1 MYTSLS
7 NCRQIIEDTS
17 SLLTLATS
25 DQTKDSDS
33 SASSKIYSLDDM
45 SILSETQTATFKPLI
60 QFDLPLSTDAA
71 AAQQQQQERKLV
83 IFNSNLQANRREI
96 VSIRVNTPHIEIYD
110 DTKKTL
116 IDNVQVSLVWPNME
130 GGALSVDNSNSARMS
145 SASKLTHGQDFDTN
159 TFECLFVVNVK
170 GLSFSKYTIRTNPS
184 KTRMMSN
191 LTRVDF
197 YQREVNAEYLE
208 NVNNEIGKK

>member
-1 MYTSLS
+1 LYTSLS
-7 NCRQIIEDTS
+7 NCRQIIEETS
-17 SLLTLATS
+17 SLLTLN
-25 DQTKDSDS
+25 QTKDFDS
-33 SASSKIYSLDDM
+33 TSTFSSKIYSLDDM

-60 QFDLPLSTDAA
+60 QFDLPLSTNDDAA
-71 AAQQQQQERKLV
+71 AQQERKLV

-110 DTKKTL
+110 DTKNTL
-116 IDNVQVSLVWPNME
+116 IDNVQVSLVWPNMD
-130 GGALSVDNSNSARMS
+130 GGALSVDTSNSARMS
-145 SASKLTHGQDFDTN
+145 SASKLTHGLDFDAN
-159 TFECLFVVNVK
+159 TFECLFEVNVK

-184 KTRMMSN
+184 KTMIRISN

-208 NVNNEIGKK
+208 NVNMEIGKK

>member
-7 NCRQIIEDTS
+7 NCRQIIEETS
-17 SLLTLATS
+17 SLLTFATS
-25 DQTKDSDS
+25 DQTKD
-33 SASSKIYSLDDM
+33 SSKIYSLDDM
-45 SILSETQTATFKPLI
+45 SILSETQTATFMPLI
-60 QFDLPLSTDAA
+60 QFDLPLSTNDAA
-71 AAQQQQQERKLV
+71 QQQQERKLV

-110 DTKKTL
+110 VTKKQL
-116 IDNVQVSLVWPNME
+116 VNNVQISLVWPNME
-130 GGALSVDNSNSARMS
+130 GGALSVDTSNSARMS
-145 SASKLTHGQDFDTN
+145 SASKLTHGLDFDAN
-159 TFECLFVVNVK
+159 TFECLFEVNVK

-184 KTRMMSN
+184 KPIMMSN

-197 YQREVNAEYLE
+197 YQRQVNAEYLE

>member
-1 MYTSLS
+1 M
-7 NCRQIIEDTS
+7 
-17 SLLTLATS
+17 LTLATS
-25 DQTKDSDS
+25 DQIKSDSDS
-33 SASSKIYSLDDM
+33 SSSSKIYSLDDM

-110 DTKKTL
+110 DTKKQL
-116 IDNVQVSLVWPNME
+116 VDNVQVSLVWPNME
-130 GGALSVDNSNSARMS
+130 GGALSVDTSNSARMS
-145 SASKLTHGQDFDTN
+145 SASKLTHGLDFDAN
-159 TFECLFVVNVK
+159 TFECLFEVNVK

>member
-1 MYTSLS
+1 LYTSLS
-7 NCRQIIEDTS
+7 NCRQIIEETS
-17 SLLTLATS
+17 SLLTLN
-25 DQTKDSDS
+25 QTKDSDS
-33 SASSKIYSLDDM
+33 TSTFSSKIYSLDDM

-60 QFDLPLSTDAA
+60 QFDLPLSTNGDAA
-71 AAQQQQQERKLV
+71 AQQERKLV

-110 DTKKTL
+110 DTQKTL
-116 IDNVQVSLVWPNME
+116 IDNVQVSLVWPNMD
-130 GGALSVDNSNSARMS
+130 GGALSVDTSNSARMS
-145 SASKLTHGQDFDTN
+145 SASKLTHGLDFDTN
-159 TFECLFVVNVK
+159 TFECLFEVNVK

-184 KTRMMSN
+184 KTIRIIN

-208 NVNNEIGKK
+208 NVNMEIGKK

>member
-1 MYTSLS
+1 
-7 NCRQIIEDTS
+7 
-17 SLLTLATS
+17 
-25 DQTKDSDS
+25 
-33 SASSKIYSLDDM
+33 M

-60 QFDLPLSTDAA
+60 QFDLPLATNDAA
-71 AAQQQQQERKLV
+71 QQERKLV

-130 GGALSVDNSNSARMS
+130 GGALSVDTSNSARMS
-145 SASKLTHGQDFDTN
+145 SASKLTQGLDFDAN
-159 TFECLFVVNVK
+159 TFECLFEVNVK
-170 GLSFSKYTIRTNPS
+170 GLSFSKYTIRTNPF
-184 KTRMMSN
+184 KTTMMSN
-191 LTRVDF
+191 LTRVDY

>member
-7 NCRQIIEDTS
+7 NCRQIIEETS
-17 SLLTLATS
+17 SLLTLN
-25 DQTKDSDS
+25 QTKDSDS
-33 SASSKIYSLDDM
+33 TSTFSSKIYSLDDM

-60 QFDLPLSTDAA
+60 QFDLPLSTTNDDAA
-71 AAQQQQQERKLV
+71 AQQERKLV

-110 DTKKTL
+110 DTKNTL
-116 IDNVQVSLVWPNME
+116 IDNVQVSLVWPNMD
-130 GGALSVDNSNSARMS
+130 GGALSVDTSNSARMS
-145 SASKLTHGQDFDTN
+145 SASKLTHGLDFDTN
-159 TFECLFVVNVK
+159 TFECLFEVNVK

-184 KTRMMSN
+184 KTMIRISN

-208 NVNNEIGKK
+208 NVNMEIGKK

>member
-1 MYTSLS
+1 LYTSLS
-7 NCRQIIEDTS
+7 NCRQIIEETS
-17 SLLTLATS
+17 SLLTLN
-25 DQTKDSDS
+25 QTKDSDS
-33 SASSKIYSLDDM
+33 TSTFSSKIYSLDDM

-60 QFDLPLSTDAA
+60 QFDLPLSTNDDAA
-71 AAQQQQQERKLV
+71 AQQERKLV

-110 DTKKTL
+110 DTKNTL
-116 IDNVQVSLVWPNME
+116 IDNVQVSLVWPNMD

-145 SASKLTHGQDFDTN
+145 SASKLTHGLDFDTN
-159 TFECLFVVNVK
+159 TFECLFEVNVK

-184 KTRMMSN
+184 KTMIRISN

-208 NVNNEIGKK
+208 NVNMEIGKK

>member
-1 MYTSLS
+1 
-7 NCRQIIEDTS
+7 
-17 SLLTLATS
+17 LLTLN
-25 DQTKDSDS
+25 QTKDSDS
-33 SASSKIYSLDDM
+33 TSTFSSSSKIYSLDDM
-45 SILSETQTATFKPLI
+45 SILSETQTVTFKPLI
-60 QFDLPLSTDAA
+60 QFDLPLSTNDDAA
-71 AAQQQQQERKLV
+71 AQQERKLV

-110 DTKKTL
+110 DTQNTL
-116 IDNVQVSLVWPNME
+116 IDNVQVSLVWPNMD

-145 SASKLTHGQDFDTN
+145 SASKLTHGLDFDTN
-159 TFECLFVVNVK
+159 TFECLFEVNVK

-184 KTRMMSN
+184 KTMIRISN

-208 NVNNEIGKK
+208 NVNMEIGKK

>member
-7 NCRQIIEDTS
+7 NCRQIIEETS
-17 SLLTLATS
+17 SLFTLATS
-25 DQTKDSDS
+25 DQTKDSGS
-33 SASSKIYSLDDM
+33 TASFKIYSLDDM

-60 QFDLPLSTDAA
+60 QFDLPLATNDAV
-71 AAQQQQQERKLV
+71 QQQQERKLV

-110 DTKKTL
+110 DTKKQL

-130 GGALSVDNSNSARMS
+130 GGALSVDTSNSARMS
-145 SASKLTHGQDFDTN
+145 SASKLTHGHDFDAN
-159 TFECLFVVNVK
+159 TFECLFEVNVK

>member
-7 NCRQIIEDTS
+7 NCRQIIEETS
-17 SLLTLATS
+17 SLLTIATS
-25 DQTKDSDS
+25 DQTKD
-33 SASSKIYSLDDM
+33 SSKIYSLDDM

-60 QFDLPLSTDAA
+60 QFDLPLSTNDAA
-71 AAQQQQQERKLV
+71 PAQQQQQERKLV

-110 DTKKTL
+110 DTKKQL
-116 IDNVQVSLVWPNME
+116 VDNVQVSLVWPNME
-130 GGALSVDNSNSARMS
+130 GGALSVDTSNSARMS
-145 SASKLTHGQDFDTN
+145 SASKLTHGLDFDAN
-159 TFECLFVVNVK
+159 TFECLFEVNVK

-184 KTRMMSN
+184 KAIMMSN

>member
-1 MYTSLS
+1 M
-7 NCRQIIEDTS
+7 
-17 SLLTLATS
+17 LTLATS
-25 DQTKDSDS
+25 DQIKSDSDS
-33 SASSKIYSLDDM
+33 SSSSKIYSLDDM

-110 DTKKTL
+110 DTKKQL
-116 IDNVQVSLVWPNME
+116 VDNVQVSLVWPNME
-130 GGALSVDNSNSARMS
+130 GDALSVDTSNSARMS
-145 SASKLTHGQDFDTN
+145 SASKLTQGLDFDTN
-159 TFECLFVVNVK
+159 TFECLFEVNVK

-184 KTRMMSN
+184 KTIMMSN
-191 LTRVDF
+191 LTRVDY

>member
-1 MYTSLS
+1 M
-7 NCRQIIEDTS
+7 
-17 SLLTLATS
+17 
-25 DQTKDSDS
+25 
-33 SASSKIYSLDDM
+33 
-45 SILSETQTATFKPLI
+45 
-60 QFDLPLSTDAA
+60 
-71 AAQQQQQERKLV
+71 
-83 IFNSNLQANRREI
+83 
-96 VSIRVNTPHIEIYD
+96 SIRVNTPHIEIYD
-110 DTKKTL
+110 DTKKQL

-130 GGALSVDNSNSARMS
+130 VGALSVDTSNSARMS

-159 TFECLFVVNVK
+159 TFECLFEVNVK

>member
-1 MYTSLS
+1 LYTSLS
-7 NCRQIIEDTS
+7 NCRQIIEETS
-17 SLLTLATS
+17 SLLTLN
-25 DQTKDSDS
+25 QTKDFDS
-33 SASSKIYSLDDM
+33 TSTFSSKIYSLDDM

-60 QFDLPLSTDAA
+60 QFDLPLSTNDDAA
-71 AAQQQQQERKLV
+71 AQQERKLV

-110 DTKKTL
+110 DTKNTL
-116 IDNVQVSLVWPNME
+116 IDNVQVSLVWPNMD

-145 SASKLTHGQDFDTN
+145 SASKLTHGLDFDTN
-159 TFECLFVVNVK
+159 TFECLFEVNVK

-184 KTRMMSN
+184 KTMIRISN

-208 NVNNEIGKK
+208 NVNMEIGKK

>member
-1 MYTSLS
+1 LYTSLS
-7 NCRQIIEDTS
+7 NCRQIIEETS
-17 SLLTLATS
+17 SLLTLN
-25 DQTKDSDS
+25 QTKDSDS
-33 SASSKIYSLDDM
+33 TSTFSSKIYSLDDM

-60 QFDLPLSTDAA
+60 QFDLPLSTNDDAA
-71 AAQQQQQERKLV
+71 AQQERKLV

-110 DTKKTL
+110 DTKNTL
-116 IDNVQVSLVWPNME
+116 IDNVQVSLVWPNMD
-130 GGALSVDNSNSARMS
+130 GGALSVDTSNSARMS
-145 SASKLTHGQDFDTN
+145 SASKLTHGLDFDTN
-159 TFECLFVVNVK
+159 TFECLFEVNVK

-184 KTRMMSN
+184 KTMIRISN